1 MAEAL
6 AVRGAWLAPAGQRG
20 VFAGYA
26 SLFGVPDS
34 AGDVVMAGAF
44 SASLARRGPGGIR
57 MLFQHDAS
65 QPIGAWLELREDS
78 RGLFVRGRLAAAVQQ
93 AEELGH
99 LLHEGA
105 IDGLSIGFRAVVATP
120 DRVTRQRRLVKVD
133 LWEISLV
140 TFPMLEGARVTALEW
155 APTAPLRKAR
165 SRDGPRSPGSGA
177 PDNGSAP
184 DSGTI
189 ADAIRAG
196 ARHLFPIPS
205 SGAMR

>member
-6 AVRGAWLAPAGQRG
+6 AVGRARVAPAGQRG

-34 AGDVVMAGAF
+34 AGDVVMPGAF
-44 SASLARRGPGGIR
+44 AASLARRGTSGIR

-65 QPIGAWLELREDS
+65 KPIGTWLELREDN
-78 RGLFVRGRLAAAVQQ
+78 RGLFVRGRLAADVQQ
-93 AEELGH
+93 ADEIGR

-105 IDGLSIGFRAVVATP
+105 IDGLSIGFRAVLASR
-120 DRVTRQRRLVKVD
+120 DRLTRQRRLIRID

-165 SRDGPRSPGSGA
+165 SRDGPEGPGRGA
-177 PDNGSAP
+177 PETLSA
-184 DSGTI
+184 T
-189 ADAIRAG
+189 AAAIRAG
-196 ARHLFPIPS
+196 ARQLCPFS
-205 SGAMR
+205 CSGAMR

>member
-6 AVRGAWLAPAGQRG
+6 GDGQARLAPAGQRG

-26 SLFGVPDS
+26 SLFGVPDTG
-34 AGDVVMAGAF
+34 GDVVVAGAF
-44 SASLARRGPGGIR
+44 AASLARRGLGGIR
-57 MLFQHDAS
+57 MLFQHDAG
-65 QPIGAWLELREDS
+65 QPVGTWLELSEDR
-78 RGLFVRGRLAAAVQQ
+78 RGLFVRGRLAPGVQK
-93 AEELGH
+93 AEELAS
-99 LLHEGA
+99 LLHDGA
-105 IDGLSIGFRAVVATP
+105 IDGLSIGFRAVLATR
-120 DRVTRQRRLVKVD
+120 DRVSRQRRLMKVD

-165 SRDGPRSPGSGA
+165 SRDGPRGPGSGA
-177 PDNGSAP
+177 PDNGSA
-184 DSGTI
+184 I

-196 ARHLFPIPS
+196 ARQLFPFPS

>member
-6 AVRGAWLAPAGQRG
+6 AVGGVALAGQRG

-26 SLFGVPDS
+26 SLFGVPDA

-44 SASLARRGPGGIR
+44 AASLARRTPRGIR

-65 QPIGAWLELREDS
+65 RPIGTWLELREDS
-78 RGLFVRGRLAAAVQQ
+78 RGLFVRGRLSPEVQQ
-93 AEELGH
+93 AEELGR
-99 LLHEGA
+99 LLHDGA
-105 IDGLSIGFRAVVATP
+105 IDGLSIGFRAVLATR
-120 DRVTRQRRLVKVD
+120 DRMTRERVTRRRRLMKVD

-140 TFPMLEGARVTALEW
+140 TFPMLEGARVTALGW

-165 SRDGPRSPGSGA
+165 SRDGPGDPGSGTA
-177 PDNGSAP
+177 QTGSA
-184 DSGTI
+184 T
-189 ADAIRAG
+189 AAAIRAG
-196 ARHLFPIPS
+196 ARQLFPFPS